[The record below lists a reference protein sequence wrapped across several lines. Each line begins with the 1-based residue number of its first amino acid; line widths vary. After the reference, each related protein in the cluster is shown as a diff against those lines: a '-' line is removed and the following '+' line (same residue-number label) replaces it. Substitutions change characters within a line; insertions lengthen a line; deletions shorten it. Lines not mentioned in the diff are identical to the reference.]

1 MAYRLIQKPL
11 QLRLRPRERQVMLF
25 AGDGIMALLALGMA
39 LFSWAQGDEWLGFS
53 ITFLQERPEWWFYI
67 LPLIWLV
74 LLIDIY
80 DIRRAGRTADT
91 FRGIAIAA
99 GMSLGIYLLI
109 FFLAPPQLLP
119 RRGVAVFFVAAALLT
134 TLWRLF
140 YIRVFTAPA
149 FTRRALIV
157 GAGRS
162 GTVLA
167 AILNQSWPP
176 PFHVVGFID
185 DDPEKLSMTIEGF
198 SVLGDHS
205 KIFEVVENEHVSDII
220 ISISGQI
227 DARTFEMLTLA
238 EEQGIEVTTMP
249 VVYEEL
255 LGRVPVYL
263 LQSDWILRTFFDQ
276 AHTEGVFET
285 LKRLIDILGGII
297 GMLILLPILPLIALV
312 IFIDSGAPIFYSQ
325 VRLGQRGKP
334 YRILKFRT
342 MRQDAEKDG
351 LAKAAVK
358 DDDRVTRVGKILRK
372 SHLDE
377 LPQFINILRG
387 DMSLVGPRAER
398 PEIVDEYQKNIP
410 FYRGRLLVRPGLTGW
425 AQVNY
430 GYASNVEQN
439 AIKLEYDL
447 YYIMHRNLSL
457 DFTIMLRTVGTVIG
471 FRGQ

>member
-1 MAYRLIQKPL
+1 
-11 QLRLRPRERQVMLF
+11 
-25 AGDGIMALLALGMA
+25 
-39 LFSWAQGDEWLGFS
+39 
-53 ITFLQERPEWWFYI
+53 
-67 LPLIWLV
+67 
-74 LLIDIY
+74 
-80 DIRRAGRTADT
+80 
-91 FRGIAIAA
+91 
-99 GMSLGIYLLI
+99 
-109 FFLAPPQLLP
+109 
-119 RRGVAVFFVAAALLT
+119 
-134 TLWRLF
+134 
-140 YIRVFTAPA
+140 
-149 FTRRALIV
+149 
-157 GAGRS
+157 
-162 GTVLA
+162 VLA

-297 GMLILLPILPLIALV
+297 GTLILLPILPLIALV
-312 IFIDSGAPIFYSQ
+312 IFIDSGTPIFYSQ